1 MKVHTSHKDVVE
13 KILNDIKLDNQK
25 GLTFRLIEDYFKFNP
40 LTNEHYTNLPEF
52 KWSDTTT
59 DRYIFDVE
67 LNNEEESKIFFESF
81 NHKPTK
87 NSYIHYMLNK
97 NEEFEYDY
105 THKVEPKY
113 PIYVITKGRWEKTL
127 TIDTLEEMGVDFKI
141 CVEPSEYENYISN
154 PSIDKNKIIV
164 LPENFSE
171 RKQGGIPVRNF
182 VWEHSKNSGHS
193 KHWIVDDNILGFY
206 RWNNNQQ
213 KKVKDGVFFRIM
225 EDFSDRYENLG
236 LVSCQYTSFVPTI
249 DVSREQFILNTRT
262 YSCILINTELLDK
275 RLDERW
281 RGTYN
286 EDTDLTLRVLTTGD
300 LCTVN
305 FNSLLSGKQTTGSM
319 TGGNTSTIYE
329 NGSVTG
335 YQKKFDEL
343 KNNWPDIVKFT
354 TGRHKDGRPHH
365 HISYTKLFKQNLI
378 LKEGVSL
385 EPKVNNYNMV
395 IKKPNTIK
403 LKNIYSNHEQF
414 YKDLILEVNETN
426 ENMFGEIYKIKYDDT
441 NGNKLHVT
449 NKELNLFVV
458 NLPLIY
464 EGEDEISVEYNVN
477 KII

>member
-1 MKVHTSHKDVVE
+1 MAQFKPKKMKVHTSHKETVE
-13 KILNDIKLDNQK
+13 QILKNTN
-25 GLTFRLIEDYFKFNP
+25 GLKYNLIEDYFKFNP

-52 KWSDTTT
+52 KWSESTM
-59 DRYIFDVE
+59 DRFIFDVE
-67 LNNEEESKIFFESF
+67 LNTEEDSNLFFQSF

-97 NEEFEYDY
+97 NKYDEYEYEY
-105 THKVEPKY
+105 THKVETKY

-127 TIDTLEEMGVDFKI
+127 TIDSLEEMGVDFKI

-154 PSIDKNKIIV
+154 PSIDKDKIII

-171 RKQGGIPVRNF
+171 RKCGGIPVRNF
-182 VWEHSKNSGHS
+182 VWEHSKQMGYT
-193 KHWIVDDNILGFY
+193 KHWILDDNILGFY
-206 RWNNNQQ
+206 RWNNNVQ
-213 KKVKDGVFFRIM
+213 KKIKSGVFFRVM

-262 YSCILINTELLDK
+262 YSCILINTELLDQ

-286 EDTDLTLRVLTTGD
+286 EDTDLSLRVLSTGD

-319 TGGNTSTIYE
+319 VGGNTSTIYE
-329 NGSVTG
+329 GGTVSG

-343 KNNWPDIVKFT
+343 KNNWPEIVKFT

-365 HISYTKLFKQNLI
+365 HISYTKLFKQKLV
-378 LKEGVSL
+378 LKEGVQL
-385 EPKVNNYNMV
+385 EPKVNDYNMRL
-395 IKKPNTIK
+395 KK
-403 LKNIYSNHEQF
+403 
-414 YKDLILEVNETN
+414 
-426 ENMFGEIYKIKYDDT
+426 
-441 NGNKLHVT
+441 
-449 NKELNLFVV
+449 
-458 NLPLIY
+458 
-464 EGEDEISVEYNVN
+464 
-477 KII
+477 

>member
-1 MKVHTSHKDVVE
+1 MAQFKPKKMKVHTSHKDTVE
-13 KILNDIKLDNQK
+13 QILKNTN
-25 GLTFRLIEDYFKFNP
+25 GLKYNLIEDYFKFNP

-52 KWSDTTT
+52 KWSESTK
-59 DRYIFDVE
+59 DRFIFDVDI
-67 LNNEEESKIFFESF
+67 NTEEDSKLFFESF

-97 NEEFEYDY
+97 NKYDEYEYEY
-105 THKVEPKY
+105 TYKVETKY

-127 TIDTLEEMGVDFKI
+127 TIDSLEEMGVDFKI
-141 CVEPSEYENYISN
+141 CVEPSEYQNYISN
-154 PSIDKNKIIV
+154 PSIDKDKIII

-171 RKQGGIPVRNF
+171 RKCGGIPVRNF
-182 VWEHSKNSGHS
+182 VWEHSKQMGYT
-193 KHWIVDDNILGFY
+193 KHWILDDNILGFY
-206 RWNNNQQ
+206 RWNNNVQ
-213 KKVKDGVFFRIM
+213 KKIKSGVFFRVM

-262 YSCILINTELLDK
+262 YSCILINTELLDQ

-286 EDTDLTLRVLTTGD
+286 EDTDLSLRVLSTGD

-319 TGGNTSTIYE
+319 VGGNTSTIYE
-329 NGSVTG
+329 GGTVSG

-365 HISYTKLFKQNLI
+365 HISYTKLFKQKLV
-378 LKEGVSL
+378 LKEGVQL
-385 EPKVNNYNMV
+385 EPKVNDYNM
-395 IKKPNTIK
+395 ILKK
-403 LKNIYSNHEQF
+403 
-414 YKDLILEVNETN
+414 
-426 ENMFGEIYKIKYDDT
+426 
-441 NGNKLHVT
+441 
-449 NKELNLFVV
+449 
-458 NLPLIY
+458 
-464 EGEDEISVEYNVN
+464 
-477 KII
+477 